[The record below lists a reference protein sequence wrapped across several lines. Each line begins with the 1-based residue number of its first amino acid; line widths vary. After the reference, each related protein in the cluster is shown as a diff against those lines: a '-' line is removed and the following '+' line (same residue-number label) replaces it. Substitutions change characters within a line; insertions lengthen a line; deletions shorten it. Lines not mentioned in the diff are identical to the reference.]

1 MSRVYA
7 STKLSS
13 NFPRKEKPDWK
24 TVRTTLPGP
33 FLLKTER
40 IDSSEHR
47 DDDEDEDHP
56 DREVQSE
63 RSSGLP
69 ASGRSATATTRLR

>member
-1 MSRVYA
+1 MSRVYV
-7 STKLSS
+7 STKHSPNS
-13 NFPRKEKPDWK
+13 PRREKPAWT
-24 TVRTTLPGP
+24 TVRTILPGP
-33 FLLKTER
+33 FLLNTEW
-40 IDSSEHR
+40 IDSGAHR

-69 ASGRSATATTRLR
+69 LSGRSAAATTRLR